1 MGIKLSFFYHFCI
14 VHFIKYFLMVY
25 HLPLFEN
32 FIFIDL
38 DLYVVLI
45 IEDNITNKIFSII
58 DNNKPQIFT
67 N

>member
-1 MGIKLSFFYHFCI
+1 
-14 VHFIKYFLMVY
+14 MVY

>member
-1 MGIKLSFFYHFCI
+1 
-14 VHFIKYFLMVY
+14 MVY

-32 FIFIDL
+32 FIFINL
-38 DLYVVLI
+38 DFYVVLI